1 MKKII
6 KKSNIIIC
14 FVLLSTAILS
24 MSNLSAQPIAFGIE
38 SKTVNDRD
46 TFTVAVNATSDL
58 AGQGIYSFKF
68 TLAYNTTYLE
78 YLGIESTGSVLNT
91 WGMPTANTPSS
102 GRIAIAGAG
111 TTPLSGSGELF
122 FLKFAA
128 KQPNWSL
135 SLSSVAAESFLNEGS
150 PAIAISPGYITVS
163 ALPMPSIYPNSGL
176 LFVGDELQ
184 MTASGG
190 VQPYTFHSVNPA
202 VASISAGG
210 KVTTVSAGN
219 TKIYVE
225 DANGNRATTSG
236 VIDVRGIR
244 LKVEPTPTTIQE
256 NFYLPIT
263 IETASNTPVYSGSF
277 ELTYPA
283 NGIQGIV
290 SDVQQGDFP
299 ISVQTNVSN
308 NRTVVSFASA
318 TPINGTGI
326 LCRVGMKAI
335 GSGTFTVNIQN
346 SKFNENLLSFN
357 TSGTVSSTCEPTV
370 AVTGLLPENG
380 KTDVASAINLSW
392 QSALNAKNYQL
403 FLWKEGE
410 TMPSTPFRSSI
421 SGTSTNISN
430 LEPAAKY
437 FWKIVSVNECSS
449 VESVTQSFTVVG
461 RSDLMVENVQIPT
474 NLESGSEFTVSFT
487 VKNIGQISTGTAQWR
502 DAVYI
507 STSPNFNDSKT
518 LLTRLYNVT
527 QLGVNESYTQT
538 YKVKMPSEYSGEYY
552 IHVYTDDYSNVT
564 ELLENNNTAAGN
576 NTITVAIMPF
586 PDILVKNIHAVEN
599 QLIPG
604 DSITIQWQVENI
616 GNTAGLGGWRERV
629 TLVPASGQRVQ
640 LSPNPISNTDI
651 EVNETI
657 NRSVKFRV
665 PTTLNFS
672 GSAQIEVEL
681 LPSTSLVEKS
691 GTQANNKAVSAGTV
705 SAESKLFLNIST
717 NSLPENSTNDVRV
730 VISRSG
736 NFGMELTVSLS
747 SLPAGNIT
755 VPATVTI
762 PANAASTPFF
772 IQAIDNNVVDGN
784 RLVTINAS
792 ASGYTSAL
800 GNIEITDNEA
810 AVLQAQLDKTT
821 ANEGET
827 LQLTITRN
835 LISADPLTVYI
846 STDKSNQWTFIN
858 AATIPANQASV
869 TVPVNVTN
877 DNIPEI
883 NSQATLIVSSSG
895 FTTGN
900 VSATIIDDDLPQ
912 FTFTLQNDTISEG
925 AGVYATYGIITRQ
938 SGEGQYK
945 ISLSSS
951 LPNALIIP
959 NSFTLPAGTNELKF
973 NIGAVD
979 NLLVDGFRTVEITAA
994 AFLSSCNCTANTLGN
1009 GVAKT
1014 SLVIVDNDGPTLSA
1028 SVNPISI
1035 YEGRVNGGVLKVTRN
1050 TPATEALDIFITHDQ
1065 PNEAQ
1070 IETFATIP
1078 AGQSAVEI
1086 PITTLNDGVQ
1096 DGNKLVNITV
1106 NATGFYPG
1114 ISYFYVTDLN
1124 KPDYELTGVNV
1135 NSTTVLAGGSIQVS
1149 GKLHNKGY
1157 LLAPIGSSIGFYLT
1171 ESKFLKETDEA
1182 IGTYQSTTSIAIGD
1196 SISFMQTIMLPKKT
1210 GTFYLYAKANP
1221 QSSTNELVYS
1231 NNVAEPISIT
1241 IQPEYTAT
1249 ATVVPKQLLP
1259 NNAVTISGT
1268 ATKIGGQPAVNSPV
1282 DVYILNNGTRRII
1295 SAMTDGSGNYTA
1307 QFVSQNESG
1316 HYGVGACYPG
1326 EKTQTAM
1333 DEFDILGKVRTSK
1346 DHIVWLTKKGI
1357 PLSGTIQIRN
1367 TSNIALHNVKI
1378 EALLNPTGFSI
1389 SSNTIPILEGNATA
1403 DFNIT
1408 VTGSS
1413 ATEVRDYLKI
1423 PLIVSSDENTEL
1435 SLTAFYFCQELQSA
1449 LITNPA
1455 SINTTMTKGYS
1466 KVFELVVRNNGAG
1479 ETGKTVVE
1487 IPKTPFMRLISGDTI
1502 DNIKPN
1508 GEAKVILEFTPTEDM
1523 PLNTPFSGGLSI
1535 KPTHGNSIT
1544 VPYKIDHVS
1553 DFKGSLNIIAKDEFS
1568 YNTVEKPNLANAH
1581 VTVRHPYSGAM
1592 LAEGF
1597 TGSDG
1602 TFMTGEIPEGH
1613 YTVTVEAEKHEG
1625 WRGTVLVEAGKT
1637 VNKTIFLSYKAITYT
1652 WEVIRTE
1659 IEDEYKIDLIMEF
1672 ETNVPK
1678 PVVVME
1684 MPDSMPQLVG
1694 DEIYSFLVTVTNK
1707 GLITARDYEI
1717 FFPTSDPEYEFI
1729 TNFTKS
1735 DLLAQQAIQI
1745 PVIFKRRVSAGGSQG
1760 IPGMMRAT
1768 TSSGNCRDF
1777 VQDVHWFECGPDN
1790 QYQQGQKLFTFSG
1803 RSCPGGGIPSYGG
1816 GGGGSAYP
1824 SMGGGTGGGTGG
1836 AYSSGGGSMPVMTP
1850 LGCKETECL
1859 INILKTISDCY
1870 PIAKGVKMAAK
1881 MPNCLRKIAKGGI
1894 KKMKCLKGPLDC
1906 VETIIET
1913 VESCYEP
1920 FMNAV
1925 GGSSGMKRYQGAPMQ
1940 KLMSGTTNS
1949 NDDYLLSQFLLLN
1962 EAARYNKAYGKLI
1975 KLYFGDLELLDRENM
1990 EDFHAEVSQITQYD
2004 AKFSSEDITRIKTV
2018 LASSDIQ
2025 PSEIDYFTS
2034 RWNRTMDAYQSNVF
2048 ASNEVYHDIID
2059 KDSTEFYSD
2068 IYDEVIDFALNNG
2081 FYSPADMSVTV
2092 IENIYEEMTKK
2103 QTAICASVTI
2113 QISQR
2118 LVMTREAFE
2127 GTLTINNGSDAGA
2140 MKNISLDIE
2149 IKNSKGEIRNDLF
2162 QINQKALDI
2171 LTGIDGNGELGANKK
2186 GSVTLLF
2193 IPTKNAAPEVPES
2206 YSFGGTF
2213 SYLDPSTGL
2222 TVTNQLFPVTLDVNP
2237 SPELH
2242 LHYFMQRDILGDD
2255 PLTEKIEPVIP
2266 AELALMIHN
2275 EGFGEARNV
2284 RVESAQP
2291 EIIEN
2296 EKGLAIHFELIG
2308 SNFNGQPMQLG
2319 VTDIDFGNI
2328 PPKKTAIGQWW
2339 LTSNLL
2345 GHFVSYKTNV
2355 VHTSSYGNPDLSLVS
2370 GATLH
2375 ELIRSVDAYT
2385 HTDNSDDFLINEILD
2400 AQDTP
2405 DMIYLSNG
2413 EKIEVGKATSM
2424 SLVSGISPPNY
2435 EAEIAVSPML
2445 FGWNYGKMNDPG
2457 NGNYLIKS
2465 VTRKSDNF
2473 VLPGQ
2478 NVWLTHVTLP
2488 DAGDPIYEN
2497 KLHFLD
2503 HFEDAQPEN
2512 YIIRFAP
2519 KPTNTPKII
2528 NIYGVPTAV
2537 TGTAVTSLDVEFD
2550 QDINESTFTYEDLI
2564 LRLQGGENIIDNTV
2578 TITKI
2583 TPKRFTIDL
2592 GNATSGDG
2600 YYVLN
2605 IINTGISS
2613 SDGVYGAEDKQTAW
2627 TQFVHAPSVVEFIGL
2642 PQNNIG
2648 ASFDEIQIRFNR
2660 AIIPSTLTTNL
2671 FTMEK
2676 DGVSVTI
2683 DSIQIT
2689 PVDDEKM
2696 LFRISGL
2703 GSSMLLDG
2711 SYTFNID
2718 LTQIKSD
2725 ENVSGLITQTVG
2737 WVVDTTAP
2745 AVVSVDRI
2753 SNGGYDN
2760 QHTASV
2766 DLKFN
2771 EKVIGFGISSIE
2783 LWKDGAQQPLSQLN
2797 INMKDSVTFTLS
2809 EFRMLTYHEGE
2820 YTLKIKLFTLSDNAG
2835 NYGSGIHEVT
2845 WVVDRSLPSAITN
2858 LRITPDLGYSPND
2871 GITTDGNLKVAMQV
2885 NQGNSRVQIYQ
2896 NISGDKRMIADVENV
2911 SVGNLEVPVN
2921 MEVYGSSVLEAYCID
2936 QFGNSIV
2943 TELPIYIDRQPLN
2956 VSSTLTATNALT
2968 RQPDSI
2974 RIVFSDKLLDEQK
2987 IKQALSASFNY
2998 NSLNTLSITVTK
3010 ISDTEFEIGNLR
3022 AVLGNITGNYSVSVE
3037 TSVLQ
3042 KHNSGKSG
3050 ELNTTV
3056 SWALQVNKAPNA
3068 NAGNHQTVDA
3078 GETVTLNGANSFDA
3092 DGDAISYQWIAPF
3105 GIVLNDYSA
3114 ANPTFIAPDY
3124 SVDLVFTLI
3133 VNDGKVNST
3142 GSDVVVSVRPT
3153 PTAIQTTLHDLK
3165 IYPNPAIDFIKIHG
3179 LLEKS
3184 EVILIDMTGQIVM
3197 KKEILPD
3204 ELLSIN
3210 ALKKGMYLV
3219 KVKDTIVKL
3228 IVK

>member
-46 TFTVAVNATSDL
+46 TFTVAVSATSDL
-58 AGQGIYSFKF
+58 TGQGIYSFKF

-102 GRIAIAGAG
+102 GRIALAGAG
-111 TTPLSGSGELF
+111 AIPLSGSGELF
-122 FLKFAA
+122 LLKFTA
-128 KQPNWSL
+128 KQSYPWGVSISNVS
-135 SLSSVAAESFLNEGS
+135 AESVLNEGT
-150 PAIAISPGYITVS
+150 PALTMTNGLIRID
-163 ALPMPSIYPNSGL
+163 ALPTPSISPNSGL

-263 IETASNTPVYSGSF
+263 LETASNTPVYSGSF

-681 LPSTSLVEKS
+681 LSSTSLVEKS

-858 AATIPANQASV
+858 AATIPANQAYV
-869 TVPVNVTN
+869 TVPINVTD

-883 NSQATLIVSSSG
+883 NGQANLKVSSAG
-895 FTTGN
+895 FTAGE

-912 FTFTLQNDTISEG
+912 FAFTLQNDTISEG

-945 ISLSSS
+945 ISLSAS

-1106 NATGFYPG
+1106 NATGFSPG
-1114 ISYFYVTDLN
+1114 ICYFYVTDLN
-1124 KPDYELTGVNV
+1124 KPDYELSGMGV
-1135 NSTTVLAGGSIQVS
+1135 NSTTVVAGRSIQIS
-1149 GKLHNKGY
+1149 GKLHNKGH
-1157 LLAPIGSSIGFYLT
+1157 LLAPIGSTVGFYLSESKLLNEKDESIGFYN
-1171 ESKFLKETDEA
+1171 SV
-1182 IGTYQSTTSIAIGD
+1182 TSIAIGD
-1196 SISFMQTIMLPKKT
+1196 SIPFMQTVILPKKT
-1210 GTFYLYAKANP
+1210 GTYYLFAKANP
-1221 QSSTNELVYS
+1221 QSRPDELVYS
-1231 NNVAEPISIT
+1231 NNVAEPIPIT

-1259 NNAVTISGT
+1259 NNTVTISGT
-1268 ATKIGGQPAVNSPV
+1268 ATKINGQPAVNSPV
-1282 DVYILNNGTRRII
+1282 DVYVINNGTRRVI

-1307 QFVSQNESG
+1307 QFISQNESG

-1326 EKTQTAM
+1326 EKLQTVM

-1346 DHIVWLTKKGI
+1346 DYVVWLVKKEI
-1357 PLSGTIQIRN
+1357 PLSYTLQIRN
-1367 TSNIALHNVKI
+1367 TSNVALHNVKL
-1378 EALLNPTGFSI
+1378 EAEVNPNGFSI
-1389 SSNTIPILEGNATA
+1389 ASNTISTLAGNATA
-1403 DFNIT
+1403 EFNVT
-1408 VTGSS
+1408 VTGSE
-1413 ATEVRDYLKI
+1413 ATAVKDYLKI
-1423 PLIVSSDENTEL
+1423 PIKITSDENTEL
-1435 SLTAFYFCQELQSA
+1435 NFTAFYFCQELESA
-1449 LITNPA
+1449 LITDPP
-1455 SINTTMTKGYS
+1455 SINTSMTKGYS
-1466 KVFELVVRNNGAG
+1466 KVFEMVVRNNGAG

-1487 IPKTPFMRLISGDTI
+1487 IPKTPFMRLISSDTI

-1694 DEIYSFLVTVTNK
+1694 DEIYAFLVTVTNK
-1707 GLITARDYEI
+1707 GLITARDYEL
-1717 FFPTSDPEYEFI
+1717 FFPTNDPEYEFV

-1745 PVIFKRRVSAGGSQG
+1745 PVIFKRRASAGGSQG

-1768 TSSGNCRDF
+1768 TSSGNCKDF
-1777 VQDVHWFECGPDN
+1777 VQDVHWYECGPDN
-1790 QYQQGQKLFTFSG
+1790 QYQQGRKLFTFSG
-1803 RSCPGGGIPSYGG
+1803 RSCPGGGLPSYGG
-1816 GGGGSAYP
+1816 GGGGGYP
-1824 SMGGGTGGGTGG
+1824 SMGGGGGTGG

-1850 LGCKETECL
+1850 LGCRETDFL
-1859 INILKTISDCY
+1859 INLAFFAGNFTPIGPLLTATGCAKNFAQNGLNTVDILKCGLGFT
-1870 PIAKGVKMAAK
+1870 PV
-1881 MPNCLRKIAKGGI
+1881 
-1894 KKMKCLKGPLDC
+1894 GPLLDFLD
-1906 VETIIET
+1906 VVTSGYDVVSKVKRPDYISELNASKVISNNAQDIPEYLNAQILGILETKKYFDAIDEL
-1913 VESCYEP
+1913 
-1920 FMNAV
+1920 
-1925 GGSSGMKRYQGAPMQ
+1925 K
-1940 KLMSGTTNS
+1940 
-1949 NDDYLLSQFLLLN
+1949 
-1962 EAARYNKAYGKLI
+1962 
-1975 KLYFGDLELLDRENM
+1975 KLYFGNIDIDSKENFV
-1990 EDFHAEVSQITQYD
+1990 DFYNEVVQTT
-2004 AKFSSEDITRIKTV
+2004 AKNEKFSE
-2018 LASSDIQ
+2018 SDIVNLK
-2025 PSEIDYFTS
+2025 SRFVTTDISNAEIDYFTQ
-2034 RWNRTMDAYQSNVF
+2034 RWNNTMDAYADNVF
-2048 ASNEVYHDIID
+2048 SPNEVYTDIMD
-2059 KDSTEFYSD
+2059 KTLNELYSAKADSITNYA
-2068 IYDEVIDFALNNG
+2068 INNG
-2081 FYSPADMSVTV
+2081 YLHVHDMVV
-2092 IENIYEEMTKK
+2092 KLIENIYSDLTKK
-2103 QTAICASVTI
+2103 QSAVCASVTI

-2149 IKNSKGEIRNDLF
+2149 IKNSKGEISNDLF

-2186 GSVTLLF
+2186 GSATLIF

-2213 SYLDPSTGL
+2213 SYLDPATGL
-2222 TVTNQLFPVTLDVNP
+2222 TVVNQLFPVTLDVNP
-2237 SPELH
+2237 SPDLH

-2328 PPKKTAIGQWW
+2328 APKKTAIGQWW

-2488 DAGDPIYEN
+2488 DSGDPIYEN

-2592 GNATSGDG
+2592 GNTTSGDG

-2671 FTMEK
+2671 LTMEK

-2703 GSSMLLDG
+2703 VSAMLLDG

-2725 ENVSGLITQTVG
+2725 ENVSGLITQSVG

-2797 INMKDSVTFTLS
+2797 INVKDSVTFTLS

-2871 GITTDGNLKVAMQV
+2871 GITSDGNLKVAMQV

-3022 AVLGNITGNYSVSVE
+3022 AVLGNVTGNYSVSVE

-3184 EVILIDMTGQIVM
+3184 EVILIDMTGQVVM